1 MKELL
6 KLGLMLGIAVA
17 FFPFENHL
25 WFLAGLSIL
34 LSLVMI
40 KAWSDKEFV
49 VRDLLNPYSI
59 LMLLVFS
66 WSILSVFW
74 VKTYSSW
81 LNAVGIIG
89 VSLVCCLVLT
99 MLGSDTQWR
108 KLLSWYIMLILAVHH
123 LIGWY
128 FVFNQ
133 QLHLSIGQVLQFNLT
148 LGNPTWFFRNIND
161 YALMMFFSLFYA
173 LALPTDLFEKPKW
186 QELTMF
192 IKYILIVSSFGL
204 IVFAGSRGIAGA
216 TVLSLGLYLFLH
228 IKERQIRISVIILGM
243 LVSSFLLIVFYND
256 IYAYLAGDSSA
267 VIRLNLVRNGREYLK
282 NSYGLGVGAGNVSYY
297 LSEFPFNWTGNLS
310 LMHNWFIGFLTANGI
325 LIGGLYGT
333 YYIRSVI
340 LSYRLSIKRD
350 SSNSKFVFT
359 WLAGFIVAAAIPDTL
374 FPYIWFWL
382 MHHLVFLTLEEE
394 LILESKQT
402 DGKNTSNIS
411 LEKML

>member
-40 KAWSDKEFV
+40 KAWSDKESV

-59 LMLLVFS
+59 LMFLVFT
-66 WSILSVFW
+66 WSVLSVFW
-74 VKTYSSW
+74 VKSYSSW

-173 LALPTDLFEKPKW
+173 LALPTDLFDKPKW
-186 QELTMF
+186 QENYKLAKKITDE
-192 IKYILIVSSFGL
+192 INKLHPSLAKPVLVKSGRYNQHVSTNAILLEMGSNLNPLDEVLRAVPYVAKAIRE
-204 IVFAGSRGIAGA
+204 VF
-216 TVLSLGLYLFLH
+216 
-228 IKERQIRISVIILGM
+228 K
-243 LVSSFLLIVFYND
+243 
-256 IYAYLAGDSSA
+256 
-267 VIRLNLVRNGREYLK
+267 
-282 NSYGLGVGAGNVSYY
+282 
-297 LSEFPFNWTGNLS
+297 
-310 LMHNWFIGFLTANGI
+310 
-325 LIGGLYGT
+325 
-333 YYIRSVI
+333 
-340 LSYRLSIKRD
+340 
-350 SSNSKFVFT
+350 
-359 WLAGFIVAAAIPDTL
+359 
-374 FPYIWFWL
+374 
-382 MHHLVFLTLEEE
+382 
-394 LILESKQT
+394 
-402 DGKNTSNIS
+402 
-411 LEKML
+411 